1 MKQRPGGGR
10 AARNGEQDQ
19 VRAVETIKPAL
30 RKALESIV
38 GLSGVFSSPED
49 RLCYSFDATTISSV
63 PALVVL
69 PRTTE
74 QVSCVI
80 SLAHRE
86 GVAVV
91 PRGAGTGFAGS
102 AVPGQDSIALSLER
116 MNRVL
121 AFSAADLRC
130 VVEPGVVNAQLQRFV
145 AKERLFFP
153 PDPSSL
159 EVCTLGGNVAQGASG
174 PRALKYGSTKD
185 YVTYLEVVGSSG
197 EVWETRDR
205 SPGYDL
211 LSLLVGSEGT
221 LGVFTAIG
229 LRLVPLPGFWRT
241 FMAYFGGLEQA
252 SEAVVALSAQ
262 GIIPTVLEVMDRV
275 TLKCVE
281 EYLGRPSHDA
291 VGAALFVEVMGG
303 EEEVEA
309 VSHRIAGIFE
319 NIKSWQFEFAE
330 NEQERESLWLLRRSV
345 SPALARVAP
354 TKINEDVC
362 VPRSRLPELMRS
374 VEGLAQK
381 HRLRIY
387 TFGHIGDGNLHVNL
401 MTDVRDRDEVA
412 RVEECADALFDV
424 TLALGGTIS
433 GEHGIGISKAK
444 YLPLE
449 IGPTGM
455 RILSGVKRAF
465 DPDGLLNPGKIIPL
479 I

>member
-1 MKQRPGGGR
+1 VK
-10 AARNGEQDQ
+10 AA
-19 VRAVETIKPAL
+19 ETVNSAL
-30 RKALESIV
+30 RRALERVV
-38 GLSGVFSSPED
+38 GPSGILASPED

-69 PRTTE
+69 PRTAE
-74 QVSCVI
+74 QVSRVV
-80 SLAHRE
+80 SLAHE
-86 GVAVV
+86 SGVAVV

-102 AVPGQDSIALSLER
+102 CVPGEDAIALSTER
-116 MNRVL
+116 MQRVL
-121 AFSAADLRC
+121 SYSPADLRC
-130 VVEPGVVNAQLQRFV
+130 VVEPGVVNAQLQKFV
-145 AKERLFFP
+145 AEERLFYP

-185 YVTYLEVVGSSG
+185 YVTYLQVVAPNG
-197 EVWETRDR
+197 EVWETREKSR
-205 SPGYDL
+205 GYDL

-229 LRLVPLPGFWRT
+229 LRLVPLPGHWRT
-241 FMAYFGGLEQA
+241 FMAYFGGLEEA
-252 SEAVVALSAQ
+252 SEAVVALSSQ
-262 GIIPTVLEVMDRV
+262 GVIPTVLEVMDKV

-281 EYLGRPSHDA
+281 DYLGRPSHDA
-291 VGAALFVEVMGG
+291 VGAALFVEVTGG
-303 EEEVEA
+303 REEVKA
-309 VSHRIAGIFE
+309 ISDRIVGIFE
-319 NIKSWQFEFAE
+319 NIKSWQFEFAA

-362 VPRSRLPELMRS
+362 VPRSRLPELMRT

-401 MTDVRDRDEVA
+401 MTDVRDREEVA
-412 RVEECADALFDV
+412 RVEACADELFQV

-433 GEHGIGISKAK
+433 GEHGIGLSKAK

-449 IGPTGM
+449 IGPAGIKVM
-455 RILSGVKRAF
+455 SGIKRAF
-465 DPDGLLNPGKIIPL
+465 DPKGLLNPGKIIPA
-479 I
+479 

>member
-1 MKQRPGGGR
+1 VKAAEIVSSALRR
-10 AARNGEQDQ
+10 ALE
-19 VRAVETIKPAL
+19 RAVGP
-30 RKALESIV
+30 
-38 GLSGVFSSPED
+38 SGVLASPED

-69 PRTTE
+69 PRTVE
-74 QVSCVI
+74 QVSRVV
-80 SLAHRE
+80 SLAHDA

-102 AVPGQDSIALSLER
+102 CVPGEDAIALSTER
-116 MNRVL
+116 MQRVL
-121 AFSAADLRC
+121 SYSPADLRC
-130 VVEPGVVNAQLQRFV
+130 VVEPGVVNAQLQKFV
-145 AKERLFFP
+145 ANDGLFYP

-159 EVCTLGGNVAQGASG
+159 EVCTMGGNVAQGAGG

-185 YVTYLEVVGSSG
+185 YVTYLQVVGPG
-197 EVWETRDR
+197 GDVWETRER
-205 SPGYDL
+205 LSGYDL

-229 LRLVPLPGFWRT
+229 LRLVPMPSHWRT
-241 FMAYFGGLEQA
+241 FMAYFGGLEEA
-252 SEAVVALSAQ
+252 SEAVVALSSQ
-262 GIIPTVLEVMDRV
+262 GVIPTVLEVMDRV

-281 EYLGRPSHDA
+281 DYLGSPSHDA
-291 VGAALFVEVMGG
+291 VGAALFVEVTGG
-303 EEEVEA
+303 EEEVKA
-309 VSHRIAGIFE
+309 VSDRILAIFK
-319 NIKSWQFEFAE
+319 NIKSWQFEFAATE
-330 NEQERESLWLLRRSV
+330 EERESLWLLRRSV

-362 VPRSRLPELMRS
+362 VPRSRLPELMRT

-401 MTDVRDRDEVA
+401 MTDVRDREEVG
-412 RVEECADALFDV
+412 RVEACADELFRV

-433 GEHGIGISKAK
+433 GEHGIGLSKAK

-449 IGPTGM
+449 IGPAGM
-455 RILSGVKRAF
+455 RVMSGVKRAF
-465 DPDGLLNPGKIIPL
+465 DPKATLNPGKIIPA
-479 I
+479 